1 MTATEDEDPE
11 QKRAWHQRLFKSAS
25 QVNRRDSDS
34 SSSEQSRQCVVDHI
48 EGGGDDDGAGS
59 RGPKAD
65 DEETQFSTSVSTSPD
80 DAVGGTGDGTAARG
94 GGGDDGVGSSGG
106 PEAEDEML
114 QQDTDD
120 ETRLSTLVSTSPDDA
135 VGGTA
140 GVGTSAHN
148 PNNPNNVALLPS
160 RILMALSLMLI
171 LHAMIANL

>member
-34 SSSEQSRQCVVDHI
+34 SSSEQSRQCVVDRN
-48 EGGGDDDGAGS
+48 EGGAGDDDGGGS
-59 RGPKAD
+59 RGPEAEDEELQQDAD
-65 DEETQFSTSVSTSPD
+65 DETQLSTSVSTSPD
-80 DAVGGTGDGTAARG
+80 DAVGGTGD
-94 GGGDDGVGSSGG
+94 
-106 PEAEDEML
+106 
-114 QQDTDD
+114 
-120 ETRLSTLVSTSPDDA
+120 
-135 VGGTA
+135 
-140 GVGTSAHN
+140 GTSAHN

>member
-34 SSSEQSRQCVVDHI
+34 SSSEQSRQCVVDHN
-48 EGGGDDDGAGS
+48 EAGGGGDDDGGGS
-59 RGPKAD
+59 RGPEAEDEELQQDAD
-65 DEETQFSTSVSTSPD
+65 DETQLSTSVSTSPD
-80 DAVGGTGDGTAARG
+80 DAVGGTAGDGTAAY
-94 GGGDDGVGSSGG
+94 
-106 PEAEDEML
+106 
-114 QQDTDD
+114 
-120 ETRLSTLVSTSPDDA
+120 
-135 VGGTA
+135 
-140 GVGTSAHN
+140 N

>member
-34 SSSEQSRQCVVDHI
+34 SSSEQSRQCVVDHN
-48 EGGGDDDGAGS
+48 EAGGGGGS
-59 RGPKAD
+59 RGSEAKDEELQQDAD
-65 DEETQFSTSVSTSPD
+65 DETQLSTSVSTSPD
-80 DAVGGTGDGTAARG
+80 DAVGGTGD
-94 GGGDDGVGSSGG
+94 
-106 PEAEDEML
+106 
-114 QQDTDD
+114 
-120 ETRLSTLVSTSPDDA
+120 
-135 VGGTA
+135 
-140 GVGTSAHN
+140 GTSAHN